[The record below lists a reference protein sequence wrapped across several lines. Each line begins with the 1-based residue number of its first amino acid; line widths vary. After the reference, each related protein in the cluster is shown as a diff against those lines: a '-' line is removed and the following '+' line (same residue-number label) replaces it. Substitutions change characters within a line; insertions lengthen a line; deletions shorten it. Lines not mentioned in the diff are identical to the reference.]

1 MGIKVQGLRAAVEGL
16 QGLSARLRDARP
28 WTQVAAEKIRTVAE
42 EAIQAASEP
51 DGSPWAPL
59 APSTIR
65 RKRGGGSPGVE
76 TGRSLGSLEAHWGTQ
91 SAGMSA
97 STDASAY
104 LNDGT
109 GRQPA
114 RRFVPAIAGALDPAL
129 EVELVDDL
137 VTYVRGDL

>member
-1 MGIKVQGLRAAVEGL
+1 MGIRVQGLRTAIEGL
-16 QGLSARLRDARP
+16 QGLAGRLRDARP
-28 WTQVAAEKIRTVAE
+28 WSQVAAAKLRTVAE
-42 EAIQAASEP
+42 EAIQAGTEP

-59 APSTIR
+59 AESTIR
-65 RKRGGGSPGVE
+65 RKRGGSPGIE
-76 TGRSLGSLEAHWGTQ
+76 TGRSLGSLEAHWDTQ

-97 STDASAY
+97 STDAAAY

-114 RRFVPAIAGALDPAL
+114 RRFIPAEAGALDAAL
-129 EVELVDDL
+129 EVELVEDL